1 MQHFLL
7 TMELAVFMLKNAE
20 TLIQALT
27 PRSGTDTQTMD
38 EISSVQR
45 RADAGPIRRTALHD
59 TLVSHLRDMIIEG
72 DLEPGTR
79 LHEGQLGEQLGVSR
93 TPLREAIKYLASE
106 GLVELVPSRGAVV
119 KRFSPKDVQD
129 MLTVLRTLE
138 ELAGRL
144 ACETATDAE
153 IAQVRAF
160 HDQMIDRY
168 KAGDRLQY
176 YKLNQEIHTAIVR
189 LGQNASLADIHAML
203 QTRLKRIRFI
213 GHEGPEKWAA
223 AVAEHEEMIQA
234 LEARDKVKLSEVLGR
249 HLFNAWDR
257 VRDSL

>member
-1 MQHFLL
+1 
-7 TMELAVFMLKNAE
+7 
-20 TLIQALT
+20 
-27 PRSGTDTQTMD
+27 MD
-38 EISSVQR
+38 ETSALQR
-45 RADAGPIRRTALHD
+45 RPDGTGPGPIRRTALHD
-59 TLVSHLRDMIIEG
+59 TLVNHLRDMIIEG

-119 KRFSPKDVQD
+119 KRFSAKDVKD

-138 ELAGRL
+138 ELAGKL
-144 ACETATDAE
+144 ACEVASDKD
-153 IAQVRAF
+153 IVGVRAL
-160 HDQMIDRY
+160 HDQMIACY
-168 KAGDRLQY
+168 KSGDRLQY
-176 YKLNQEIHTAIVR
+176 YKLNQDIHSAIVG
-189 LGQNASLADIHAML
+189 LSQNAALGDIHIML

-223 AVAEHEEMIQA
+223 AVAEHEEMITA
-234 LEARDKVKLSEVLGR
+234 LEARDKERLAEVLGR

>member
-1 MQHFLL
+1 
-7 TMELAVFMLKNAE
+7 
-20 TLIQALT
+20 
-27 PRSGTDTQTMD
+27 MD
-38 EISSVQR
+38 EIKTLER
-45 RADAGPIRRTALHD
+45 RTDAGPGPIRRTALHD
-59 TLVSHLRDMIIEG
+59 TLVNHLRDMIIEG

-119 KRFSPKDVQD
+119 KRFSARDVED

-144 ACETATDAE
+144 ACAVATDAE
-153 IAQVRAF
+153 IAHVRAL
-160 HDQMIDRY
+160 HDEMVARY
-168 KAGDRLQY
+168 RAADRLQY
-176 YKLNQEIHTAIVR
+176 YKLNQAIHTAIVA
-189 LGQNASLADIHAML
+189 LGRNAPLADIHGML

-223 AVAEHEEMIQA
+223 AVGEHEEMIAA
-234 LEARDKVKLSEVLGR
+234 LEARDEDRLAEVLGR
-249 HLFNAWDR
+249 HLAKAWER
-257 VRDSL
+257 VRTAV

>member
-1 MQHFLL
+1 
-7 TMELAVFMLKNAE
+7 
-20 TLIQALT
+20 
-27 PRSGTDTQTMD
+27 MD
-38 EISSVQR
+38 ETSALQR
-45 RADAGPIRRTALHD
+45 RPEGTGPGPIRRTALHD
-59 TLVSHLRDMIIEG
+59 TLVNHLRDMIIEG

-119 KRFSPKDVQD
+119 KRFSPKDVKD
-129 MLTVLRTLE
+129 MLTVLRSLE

-144 ACETATDAE
+144 ACEFASDEEVAG
-153 IAQVRAF
+153 VRAL
-160 HDQMIDRY
+160 HDQMIACY
-168 KAGDRLQY
+168 KSGDRLQY
-176 YKLNQEIHTAIVR
+176 YKLNQDIHSAIVG
-189 LGQNASLADIHAML
+189 LSKNAALADIHIML

-223 AVAEHEEMIQA
+223 AVAEHEEMITA
-234 LEARDKVKLSEVLGR
+234 LEARDKDRLAEVLGR

>member
-1 MQHFLL
+1 MKTIQTL
-7 TMELAVFMLKNAE
+7 NAAE
-20 TLIQALT
+20 RMGIDMDDISTL
-27 PRSGTDTQTMD
+27 
-38 EISSVQR
+38 QR
-45 RADAGPIRRTALHD
+45 RADGSAGPIRRMALHD
-59 TLVSHLRDMIIEG
+59 TLVNHLRDMIIEG

-119 KRFSPKDVQD
+119 KRFSPKDVHD

-144 ACETATDAE
+144 ACDAASDAE
-153 IAQVRAF
+153 IAHVRAL
-160 HDQMIDRY
+160 HDAMIDRY
-168 KAGDRLQY
+168 KAADRLQY
-176 YKLNQEIHTAIVR
+176 YKLNQDIHTAIVR
-189 LGQNASLADIHAML
+189 LAQNSSLIDIHAML

-223 AVAEHEEMIQA
+223 AVSEHEEMIAA
-234 LEARDKVKLSEVLGR
+234 LEARDKAGLSEVLGR

-257 VRDSL
+257 VKASL